1 MSAPAQKTA
10 ISPTRADDFPEW
22 YQQVVR
28 AADLAENSDVRGCM
42 VIKPWGFGM
51 WENIQRHLDR
61 MFKDTGHRNAYFP
74 LLIPLGYFEKEAAHV
89 EGFAKECAVVT
100 HHRLEI
106 GPDGKMRP
114 APSAELTEPLVIRPT
129 SETIIGASFSRWVQS
144 YRDLPVL
151 INQWC
156 NVLRW
161 EMHTRLFL
169 RTAEFLWQEGH
180 TVHETAEE
188 AVAEANQMLRVYQTF
203 SEEFL
208 AIPVYAGEKSESER
222 FPGAVSTL
230 TVEAMMQD
238 RKAVQ
243 AGTSHFLGQ
252 NFAKASNI
260 RYLSREG
267 TQEYGWTTSWG
278 ASTRLVGTVIMTHGD
293 DDGVILPP
301 RIAPSQVV
309 ILPVIQK
316 PEHRSVILEA
326 VDDLATE
333 IRNQLYA
340 NEPVT
345 VEVDKRD
352 VGGGVKNWDW
362 IKRGVPIRLELGP
375 RDLEKGTVAIA
386 RRDRPI
392 KEKAFK
398 PVEEVVKGIPGIL
411 SEIQAGLYQRAKEL
425 RDQHTVRIDSKAD
438 FYDFFTPKNAE
449 RPEIHG
455 GFAFAHWS
463 GDPAV
468 EAQIKEGLKVTI
480 RCIPTD
486 PAFKDET
493 PGKCIFT
500 GAPSPHRVLF
510 GKAY

>member
-1 MSAPAQKTA
+1 
-10 ISPTRADDFPEW
+10 
-22 YQQVVR
+22 
-28 AADLAENSDVRGCM
+28 
-42 VIKPWGFGM
+42 
-51 WENIQRHLDR
+51 
-61 MFKDTGHRNAYFP
+61 
-74 LLIPLGYFEKEAAHV
+74 
-89 EGFAKECAVVT
+89 
-100 HHRLEI
+100 
-106 GPDGKMRP
+106 DGKMRP

-161 EMHTRLFL
+161 EMRTRLFL

-180 TVHETAEE
+180 TVHETSEE
-188 AVAEANQMLRVYQTF
+188 AVAEANQMLRVYQIF

-316 PEHRSVILEA
+316 AEHRSTVLEA
-326 VDDLATE
+326 ADDLAAE
-333 IRNQLYA
+333 IRNQRYA
-340 NEPVT
+340 KEPVT

-386 RRDRPI
+386 RRDRPF
-392 KEKAFK
+392 KEKAFR

-425 RDQHTVRIDSKAD
+425 RDQYTVRIDSKAD
-438 FYDFFTPKNAE
+438 FYDLFTPKNAE

-468 EAQIKEGLKVTI
+468 EAQIKDDLKVTI

-500 GAPSPHRVLF
+500 GAPSPRRVLF

>member
-1 MSAPAQKTA
+1 
-10 ISPTRADDFPEW
+10 
-22 YQQVVR
+22 
-28 AADLAENSDVRGCM
+28 
-42 VIKPWGFGM
+42 
-51 WENIQRHLDR
+51 
-61 MFKDTGHRNAYFP
+61 
-74 LLIPLGYFEKEAAHV
+74 
-89 EGFAKECAVVT
+89 
-100 HHRLEI
+100 
-106 GPDGKMRP
+106 
-114 APSAELTEPLVIRPT
+114 LTEPLVIRPT

-161 EMHTRLFL
+161 EMRTRLFL

-208 AIPVYAGEKSESER
+208 AIPVYAGEKTESER

-316 PEHRSVILEA
+316 PEHRSVVLEA
-326 VDDLATE
+326 ADDLAAE
-333 IRNQLYA
+333 IRNQRYA

-362 IKRGVPIRLELGP
+362 IKPGVPIRLELGP

-392 KEKAFK
+392 KEKTFK

-468 EAQIKEGLKVTI
+468 EAQIKEDLKVTI

-500 GAPSPHRVLF
+500 GAPSPRRVLF